1 MIDTQRRF
9 SYNYIYL
16 RIFLIKLI
24 NKGGEK
30 DEDNPFEN
38 RIDHCHD
45 FYHTGFLL
53 PDGYCRRPVA
63 NQNG

>member
-16 RIFLIKLI
+16 RLVFIKLI
-24 NKGGEK
+24 NKEGRK
-30 DEDNPFEN
+30 DEDKPSKN

-45 FYHTGFLL
+45 FDHTGFLL
-53 PDGYCRRPVA
+53 PDGYCRRLAV